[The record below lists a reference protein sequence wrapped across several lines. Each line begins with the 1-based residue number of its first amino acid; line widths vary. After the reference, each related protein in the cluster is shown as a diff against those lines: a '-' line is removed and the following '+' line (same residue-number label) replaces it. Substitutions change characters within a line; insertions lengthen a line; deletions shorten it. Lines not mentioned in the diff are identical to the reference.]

1 MLDDDQLETHVREII
16 VDLCEVLWQRGY
28 TIVPVG
34 AMMRLV
40 GVENERAARHDDE
53 YFELDADFQA
63 LLEARKTPPPEPPPP
78 GVTLH

>member
-1 MLDDDQLETHVREII
+1 MLDDDQLEAHIRELI

-53 YFELDADFQA
+53 YFALDADFQA
-63 LLEARKTPPPEPPPP
+63 ILESRKTPPPEPPPP

>member
-1 MLDDDQLETHVREII
+1 MLDDDQLEAHIRELI

-53 YFELDADFQA
+53 YFALDADFQA
-63 LLEARKTPPPEPPPP
+63 ILESRKTPPAEPPPP